1 MLYKKLYNN
10 KESAM
15 NELSHMWKNIQGNL
29 FPFLQEVLHPFT
41 KQQKR
46 LVSIL
51 EIIQIE
57 DLVQAQPCFRGRPSK
72 NRKAIARA
80 FITKAVYEFS
90 TTRQLIENLKLSS
103 SLRRICGWERF
114 VDVPSE
120 SVFSRVFAEFSKTE
134 LPQQVQEVMIN
145 KYLNYKIVG
154 HLSRDSTAIVGR
166 EKAIKKPKKENKPKR
181 KRGRPRKGEEVP
193 IKEPT
198 RLERQKN
205 MTLDEMLKDLPK
217 KCNFGTKKDSKG
229 KKLIWKGYK
238 LHVDFADGGIPISC
252 VLTSASVHDSQVAL
266 PLAQTSANRVTS
278 LYDLMDAAYDSNIIK
293 EHSRSLGHVPIIDSN
308 RRNGK
313 KKLMCPATKIRYNER
328 STAERGFSR
337 LKDSFG
343 ANTVRVK
350 GHTKVMAHLM
360 FGVLA
365 LCAEQLLRLII

>member
-1 MLYKKLYNN
+1 
-10 KESAM
+10 M
-15 NELSHMWKNIQGNL
+15 NELSHMWKNIQGKL
-29 FPFLQEVLHPFT
+29 FPFLQEILHPFT

-57 DLVQAQPCFRGRPSK
+57 DLVQAQTCLLGRPAK

-80 FITKAVYEFS
+80 FVTKAVYEFS

-120 SVFSRVFAEFSKTE
+120 SVFSRVFADFSKME
-134 LPQQVQEVMIN
+134 LPQQVQEVIIN
-145 KYLNYKIVG
+145 KYLSDKIVG
-154 HLSRDSTAIVGR
+154 HISRDSTAIVAR
-166 EKAIKKPKKENKPKR
+166 EKAIKKSKKENKPKR

-193 IKEPT
+193 VKEPT

-205 MTLDEMLKDLPK
+205 MTLDEILKELPK
-217 KCNFGTKKDSKG
+217 ECDFGAKKDSKG
-229 KKLIWKGYK
+229 KNSIWSGYK
-238 LHVDFADGGIPISC
+238 LHVDFTDGGIPISC
-252 VLTSASVHDSQVAL
+252 ILTSASVHDSQVAL
-266 PLAQTSANRVTS
+266 PLAQTSANRITS
-278 LYDLMDAAYDSNIIK
+278 LYDLMDAAYDSDIIK
-293 EHSRSLGHVPIIDSN
+293 EHSHSLGHVPIIDSN
-308 RRNGK
+308 RRKGK
-313 KKLMCPATKIRYNER
+313 KKLMCPATKLRYNER
-328 STAERGFSR
+328 GTAERGFSR

-343 ANTVRVK
+343 ANNIRVK
-350 GHTKVMAHLM
+350 GHAKVMAHLM